1 MIVCSKERYIPVTIN
16 TLVLHKEDRYY
27 YVHRDV
33 YDQAVILTDRYA
45 DLDHLLELV
54 GGTSVNQEIVEWFYQ
69 QAPRPLH
76 ILAPYLRL
84 VDGALERN
92 IEVCCGVLHA
102 ITAMISVRNFI
113 LKPQEIRK
121 SVSFSLTAK
130 EEYEMAWDRFFLS
143 AIPYEERYQAAPT
156 YRSMTVQEGQVELAN
171 SERLA
176 AQDCIEQQLQQQPI
190 VRDAAPKHQP
200 MENVESIETSMMAK
214 AKREHLVEA
223 AMKPAAST
231 QEERRATKQLL
242 L

>member
-33 YDQAVILTDRYA
+33 YDQAVILADRYA
-45 DLDHLLELV
+45 DLEHLMELV

-92 IEVCCGVLHA
+92 IEICCGVLHA

-143 AIPYEERYQAAPT
+143 AIPYEERYQAAPK
-156 YRSMTVQEGQVELAN
+156 YRSVTDQKGQVEPAN
-171 SERLA
+171 SERG

-190 VRDAAPKHQP
+190 VRDAIPKHRP
-200 MENVESIETSMMAK
+200 MVNVEPIETSMMAK

-231 QEERRATKQLL
+231 QEERIATKQLL

>member
-16 TLVLHKEDRYY
+16 TLVLLKEDRYY

-33 YDQAVILTDRYA
+33 YDQAVILADRYA
-45 DLDHLLELV
+45 DLEQLMELV

-143 AIPYEERYQAAPT
+143 AIPYEERYQAAPS
-156 YRSMTVQEGQVELAN
+156 YRSLIVQEGQVELAN
-171 SERLA
+171 SERA
-176 AQDCIEQQLQQQPI
+176 AQNCKEQQLQQQLI
-190 VRDAAPKHQP
+190 IRDETPKHQP
-200 MENVESIETSMMAK
+200 VVNVESIETPMMAK

-223 AMKPAAST
+223 AMEPATST

>member
-33 YDQAVILTDRYA
+33 YDQAVILADRYA
-45 DLDHLLELV
+45 DLEHLMELV

-92 IEVCCGVLHA
+92 IEICCGVLHA

-143 AIPYEERYQAAPT
+143 AIPYEERYQAVPT
-156 YRSMTVQEGQVELAN
+156 YRSVIVQEGQVELAN
-171 SERLA
+171 SERV
-176 AQDCIEQQLQQQPI
+176 AQDSIEQQWQQQPV

-200 MENVESIETSMMAK
+200 MVNVEPIETSMMAK
-214 AKREHLVEA
+214 AKREHIVEA
-223 AMKPAAST
+223 AIEPAAST